1 MIDIPTIIL
10 EDIKDSD
17 MLEDKLSEMALV
29 LVTNIQ
35 EQLYP
40 GHGYIT
46 GNLYGSIQS
55 DYVSDGINGVV
66 RAYPQGIEY
75 AQWVDQ
81 GHHSWGGYHFMEQGL
96 EETVAMYK

>member
-1 MIDIPTIIL
+1 MVDIPTIIL
-10 EDIKDSD
+10 EEIKDSD
-17 MLEDKLSEMALV
+17 MLEEKLEDISLDLV
-29 LVTNIQ
+29 ANIQ

-46 GNLYGSIQS
+46 GNLHDSIQS

-66 RAYPQGIEY
+66 RAYSQIEY
-75 AQWVDQ
+75 APYVDK
-81 GHHSWGGYHFMEQGL
+81 GHHSWEGYHFMETGL